1 MVFWWMI
8 LNPSLSSVATSF
20 ILRVTINVVDRCL
33 KSSTNK
39 TGGFFLCSKY
49 WETAQILIASH
60 KMCLVIYFGLVLVR
74 FDLVVWKR
82 LCLDFYWIFKI
93 RGNCSGCIKVKGLE
107 CSQNASNKLTQNAVR
122 IYCKCSRKFPP
133 YSLRSPFIGFE
144 IHSTD
149 DTHTAL
155 FYWCRSGNIKIFR
168 MSTCS
173 PHSMRIF
180 QVDDGLAVQIYQ

>member
-1 MVFWWMI
+1 MWLTVVQNR
-8 LNPSLSSVATSF
+8 LQ
-20 ILRVTINVVDRCL
+20 INRAY
-33 KSSTNK
+33 
-39 TGGFFLCSKY
+39 FFVCSKY

-93 RGNCSGCIKVKGLE
+93 RGNCSGCIKVKGPE

-122 IYCKCSRKFPP
+122 IYCKCSRKFLR
-133 YSLRSPFIGFE
+133 YSLYSLAIYWFGNTF
-144 IHSTD
+144 
-149 DTHTAL
+149 THTAL

-173 PHSMRIF
+173 PHSIRIF
-180 QVDDGLAVQIYQ
+180 QVDGLAVQIYQ